1 MELLPLLIFLG
12 GIVYTAI
19 ASQKDKGKK
28 EKRNIDPGKLGNP
41 SKSNRQQP
49 RGNNQN
55 SEKGFFEQMKKEIE
69 RSFGAPDE
77 SLDEQRRQQT
87 QRTQNTTQ
95 TSEKSTQQRP
105 QHQRVERN
113 SPQRPVTDRSF
124 GRSLEEKARDSETGK
139 KAMDYYEDKVP
150 TDRTKH
156 RERAQRAKE
165 SVLSEGSN
173 RSEVE
178 KHAADN
184 RGKTSERARYSLSD
198 DLSKTSGKASQ
209 VNREKFDSRLGKD
222 DFSFDRKAV
231 LNGIIFSEILGKPKS
246 KR

>member
-19 ASQKDKGKK
+19 ASQKDKGNK

-41 SKSNRQQP
+41 SKSKRQQP

-55 SEKGFFEQMKKEIE
+55 SEKGFFEQIKDEVE
-69 RSFGAPDE
+69 RSFGAFDE
-77 SLDEQRRQQT
+77 KPNEQRRQQNQQ
-87 QRTQNTTQ
+87 QRHTESSQR
-95 TSEKSTQQRP
+95 SERSNQQRP
-105 QHQRVERN
+105 EYQRTERN
-113 SPQRPVTDRSF
+113 SPQRPVADRSF
-124 GRSLEEKARDSETGK
+124 GRSLEEKARDSKAGK

-156 RERAQRAKE
+156 RERSQRAKE
-165 SVLSEGSN
+165 SVFAEGFN
-173 RSEVE
+173 RSEAEKRVKGIGRETADEDLSRSPGKAPQVRRE
-178 KHAADN
+178 KHESTLDK
-184 RGKTSERARYSLSD
+184 G
-198 DLSKTSGKASQ
+198 
-209 VNREKFDSRLGKD
+209 